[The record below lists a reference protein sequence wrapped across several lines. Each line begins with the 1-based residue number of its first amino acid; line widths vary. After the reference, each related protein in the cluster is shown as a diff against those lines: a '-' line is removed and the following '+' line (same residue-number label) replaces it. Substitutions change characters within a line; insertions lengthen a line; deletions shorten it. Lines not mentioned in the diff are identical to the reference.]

1 MYETTPSA
9 ADVLIAQRN
18 PINPAIQ
25 NRNGDMPANP
35 MDLFASLFGSTNPQ
49 PSKFK
54 ETSADT
60 NNDGLG
66 WLYEDPKP
74 TAAPTTGT
82 PPSHA
87 QNPEPNPKPKAADY
101 TPLPFKLDQFS
112 LYDDNVTPDNLSK
125 AIADLYSQGAIKPV
139 TVDPSVLDKFKVGD
153 FSDFG
158 TVLGQVQQ
166 QAHTQAI
173 VGLLNML
180 PSLMSGKLEGMFNQY
195 TNHREFSSAHQQSL
209 SNQDP
214 LVGLVME
221 AALNKY
227 RAKNPTATASQIL
240 DATKG
245 IQEAL
250 KKKFAAQQQ
259 SAQPQKA
266 QPQNWDEFLS

>member
-25 NRNGDMPANP
+25 NRNGDMPSNP
-35 MDLFASLFGSTNPQ
+35 MELFATLFGSTNPQ

-54 ETSADT
+54 ETQAETD
-60 NNDGLG
+60 NGLG

-74 TAAPTTGT
+74 TAT
-82 PPSHA
+82 PPTGNPPSPA
-87 QNPEPNPKPKAADY
+87 QNPDLSPTPKPADY

-112 LYDDNVTPDNLSK
+112 LYDEQVTPENLSK
-125 AIADLYSQGAIKPV
+125 AITDLYSQGAIKPV
-139 TVDPSVLDKFKVGD
+139 NVDRSVLEKFKVGD

-166 QAHTQAI
+166 QAHTQAV

-259 SAQPQKA
+259 SAQPQKT
-266 QPQNWDEFLS
+266 PSQNWDEFLS

>member
-25 NRNGDMPANP
+25 NRNGDVPLNP
-35 MDLFASLFGSTNPQ
+35 VELFASLFGSTNPQ

-54 ETSADT
+54 ETPTDT
-60 NNDGLG
+60 DSGLG

-74 TAAPTTGT
+74 AATSTAGT
-82 PPSHA
+82 L
-87 QNPEPNPKPKAADY
+87 PNPASNLDSKPTQKSADY

-112 LYDDNVTPDNLSK
+112 LYDDQVTPDNLSK
-125 AIADLYSQGAIKPV
+125 AIGDLYSQGAIKPV
-139 TVDPSVLDKFKVGD
+139 IVDQSVLDKFKVGD
-153 FSDFG
+153 FSEFG

-250 KKKFAAQQQ
+250 KKKFAAPQQ

-266 QPQNWDEFLS
+266 QSQNWDEFLS

>member
-18 PINPAIQ
+18 PVNPAIQ

-35 MDLFASLFGSTNPQ
+35 MELFASLFGSTNPQ
-49 PSKFK
+49 PTKPK
-54 ETSADT
+54 ETQAGSEH
-60 NNDGLG
+60 GLG
-66 WLYEDPKP
+66 WLYEDSKP
-74 TAAPTTGT
+74 AAT
-82 PPSHA
+82 PPIGNESPPA
-87 QNPEPNPKPKAADY
+87 SDSNSATKPAEY

-112 LYDDNVTPDNLSK
+112 LYDEQVTPDNLTK
-125 AIADLYSQGAIKPV
+125 AITDLYSQGAIKPV
-139 TVDPSVLDKFKVGD
+139 TVDLSVLDKFKVGD
-153 FSDFG
+153 FSDLG
-158 TVLGQVQQ
+158 TMLSQVQQ

-173 VGLLNML
+173 IGVLNML
-180 PSLMSGKLEGMFNQY
+180 PSLMGGKLEGMFNQY
-195 TNHREFSSAHQQSL
+195 TNHREFSSAHQQSV

-227 RAKNPTATASQIL
+227 RAKNPTATASQIM

-259 SAQPQKA
+259 STQPQKA
-266 QPQNWDEFLS
+266 QAQNWDEFLS

>member
-18 PINPAIQ
+18 PVNPAIQ

-35 MDLFASLFGSTNPQ
+35 MELFASLFGSTNPQ
-49 PSKFK
+49 PTKPK
-54 ETSADT
+54 ESQNDT
-60 NNDGLG
+60 DNGLG

-74 TAAPTTGT
+74 TATQSAGT
-82 PPSHA
+82 AQPPA
-87 QNPEPNPKPKAADY
+87 QNTDPNSAHKTTTY

-112 LYDDNVTPDNLSK
+112 LYDEQVTPDVLTK
-125 AIADLYSQGAIKPV
+125 AITDLYSQGAIKPV
-139 TVDPSVLDKFKVGD
+139 VVDQSVLDKFKVGD
-153 FSDFG
+153 FSDFS

-180 PSLMSGKLEGMFNQY
+180 PSLMGGKLEGMFNQY
-195 TNHREFSSAHQQSL
+195 TNHREFSSAHQQSV

-227 RAKNPTATASQIL
+227 RAKNPTATASQIM

-250 KKKFAAQQQ
+250 KKKFATQQQ
-259 SAQPQKA
+259 STQPQKA
-266 QPQNWDEFLS
+266 QAPNWDEFLS

>member
-18 PINPAIQ
+18 PINPTIQ
-25 NRNGDMPANP
+25 NRNGDMHSSPAE
-35 MDLFASLFGSTNPQ
+35 LFASLFGSINPQ
-49 PSKFK
+49 PTKFK
-54 ETSADT
+54 ETQAGVD
-60 NNDGLG
+60 DGLG

-74 TAAPTTGT
+74 VVTPPTGT
-82 PPSHA
+82 T
-87 QNPEPNPKPKAADY
+87 PNPATNSDLNTTPKPADY

-112 LYDDNVTPDNLSK
+112 LYDEQVTPDNLSK

-166 QAHTQAI
+166 QAHAQAI

-180 PSLMSGKLEGMFNQY
+180 PSLMSGKLETMFNQY

>member
-18 PINPAIQ
+18 PVNPAIQ
-25 NRNGDMPANP
+25 DRNGGMPANP
-35 MDLFASLFGSTNPQ
+35 MELFASLFGSTNPQ
-49 PSKFK
+49 PTKPN
-54 ETSADT
+54 ETQLD
-60 NNDGLG
+60 NDNGLG

-74 TAAPTTGT
+74 AATPPAGTQPSPAPASDQSQASKPTT
-82 PPSHA
+82 
-87 QNPEPNPKPKAADY
+87 Y

-112 LYDDNVTPDNLSK
+112 LYDEQVTPDNLSK
-125 AIADLYSQGAIKPV
+125 AITELYSQGAIKPV
-139 TVDPSVLDKFKVGD
+139 VVDPAVLDKFKVGD

-180 PSLMSGKLEGMFNQY
+180 PSLLSGKLEGMFNQY
-195 TNHREFSSAHQQSL
+195 TNHREFSSAHQQSV

-227 RAKNPTATASQIL
+227 RAKNPTATASQIM

-245 IQEAL
+245 IQDAL

-259 SAQPQKA
+259 STQPQKTQA
-266 QPQNWDEFLS
+266 QNWDEFLS

>member
-35 MDLFASLFGSTNPQ
+35 VELFASLFGSTNPQ

-54 ETSADT
+54 ETQADT
-60 NNDGLG
+60 DNGLG

-74 TAAPTTGT
+74 TAT
-82 PPSHA
+82 PPTG
-87 QNPEPNPKPKAADY
+87 NPPSPAPNPDLSPTPKSADY

-112 LYDDNVTPDNLSK
+112 LYDEQVTPENLSK
-125 AIADLYSQGAIKPV
+125 AITDLYSQGAIKPV
-139 TVDPSVLDKFKVGD
+139 NVDPAVLEKFKVGD

-166 QAHTQAI
+166 QAHTQAM

-180 PSLMSGKLEGMFNQY
+180 PSMLSSKLEGMFNQY

-266 QPQNWDEFLS
+266 QAQNWDEFLS

>member
-1 MYETTPSA
+1 MYETQPSA

-18 PINPAIQ
+18 PINPALQ
-25 NRNGDMPANP
+25 NRNGDMPSNP
-35 MDLFASLFGSTNPQ
+35 AELFASLFGSTNPQ

-54 ETSADT
+54 ENPTDID
-60 NNDGLG
+60 NGLG
-66 WLYEDPKP
+66 WLYEAPKP
-74 TAAPTTGT
+74 AAAPTPGNPHNPT
-82 PPSHA
+82 P
-87 QNPEPNPKPKAADY
+87 NPELNQTPKAAEY

-112 LYDDNVTPDNLSK
+112 LYDDQVTPDTLSK
-125 AIADLYSQGAIKPV
+125 AITDLYSQGAIKPV
-139 TVDPSVLDKFKVGD
+139 TVDPAVLDKFKVGD

-166 QAHTQAI
+166 QAHIQAI

-245 IQEAL
+245 IQDAL

-259 SAQPQKA
+259 SVQPQKA
-266 QPQNWDEFLS
+266 QSQNWDEFLS